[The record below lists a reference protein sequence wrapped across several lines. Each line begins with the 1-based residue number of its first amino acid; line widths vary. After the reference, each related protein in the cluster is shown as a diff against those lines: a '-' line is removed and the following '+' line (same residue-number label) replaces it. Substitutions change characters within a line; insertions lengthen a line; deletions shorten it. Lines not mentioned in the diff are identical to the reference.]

1 MTKNTLNW
9 LIGSQ
14 ENFSLQQRVFHICC
28 IVGFV
33 FSLVRLAAN
42 LSLHLDWYVR
52 LFTILNAISFLVGFC
67 LSRYILHPRWFES
80 LVISQLILIYFSQF
94 VIWWRSGGI
103 LGRVPLTLLALVQ
116 YFTFLLNRKLIVLF
130 TNLAFVLLCLIIDI
144 VTHEIVTQNPNTHDV
159 YFSLLVLSSLVFLVS
174 NIIAREYEIEK
185 QKLEETNK
193 ILTQA
198 QKIFK
203 IGVWEYQLSGRK
215 LVWSEQVYSI
225 FDIDPSAGEPSLEE
239 YKLMIPPANW
249 QEIEDK
255 LYRAIADGIGF
266 KVEHG
271 IITKRGNY
279 KFVICNAEPIKD
291 QQGRVTKLFGVVQ
304 DITDRKQLEIN
315 LQCSQAML
323 AEAQRLAKVGYWEY
337 EPETDR
343 VVWSEETFRIF
354 GFPVATTAPSRQ
366 EIEAR
371 IHPKDIDLYNESLKR
386 KIELGLTDKNEL
398 RLLLPDGSV
407 KYIEVIAN
415 VQRQNDRT
423 VKIYGSILDITD
435 RKLAEIALE
444 ENNRRLHMILEF
456 NQVGTWEWYVTD
468 NRIVWSKQK
477 YQLVELP
484 DYIEPTFTVFE
495 EILHPND
502 RDMVIDKLKAAA
514 GGKPLQIEYRIKLKD
529 GSLRWLLSKAES
541 FYQNNTL
548 NYIAGITIDIT
559 DRKCLENSLKNQN
572 YLLKLL
578 ATGVDLDI
586 VLTEIIN
593 IIEQEIHNSMGCI
606 LLVEGNKVKLSKSKA
621 SPKLPADY
629 LQALN
634 GLRLQDGIITCS
646 ADHAGKVA
654 VVVCDNTAAQCCQP
668 WLLLMQEFN
677 LYSCWSVPI
686 LTKDYQILS
695 TVAVYFQQPR
705 TPKQYELE
713 VLEQLAD
720 IISIA
725 IKKQESEAELVASEE
740 RFRTI
745 ANNIPGVILQYI
757 LYPNGSDG
765 LLYISSGSIDLWGV
779 PAEEAI
785 IDVNKIWACTLPE
798 DIPEMRASILHS
810 AETMTPWRHDWRI
823 RTRDGFLKWVSG
835 IGIPHKLDDGSVVWD
850 TIITDVTD
858 RKIFESELETLVDQ
872 RTAALKRSQEFL
884 EAQLAK
890 EKELLLLLQTELRQ
904 KETLLKEVH
913 HRVKNNLQIISS
925 LLRLQTETIP
935 DEAIKT
941 AFQDSQNRIQSMA
954 LIHER
959 LYRSDDLSQI
969 PVATYLRELTDY
981 LWQTYNAYRRNIH
994 LVLNVMDLQLEMDR
1008 LIPCGLIINEL
1019 VSNCLKYAFV
1029 GRQSGQVTLN
1039 FYLCQ
1044 GGQYYLQVK
1053 DNGVGLPPDFHRKRS
1068 TSLGIRLVERLVK
1081 QLRGNLEIG
1090 YDRGTEFRITFPASL

>member
-1 MTKNTLNW
+1 M
-9 LIGSQ
+9 
-14 ENFSLQQRVFHICC
+14 V
-28 IVGFV
+28 
-33 FSLVRLAAN
+33 
-42 LSLHLDWYVR
+42 
-52 LFTILNAISFLVGFC
+52 
-67 LSRYILHPRWFES
+67 
-80 LVISQLILIYFSQF
+80 
-94 VIWWRSGGI
+94 
-103 LGRVPLTLLALVQ
+103 ALVQ

-130 TNLAFVLLCLIIDI
+130 TNLAFVLLCLVIDI
-144 VTHEIVTQNPNTHDV
+144 ITPQIVTQNANIYDV
-159 YFSLLVLSSLVFLVS
+159 YFSLLILSSLVFLVS
-174 NIIAREYEIEK
+174 RVIAREYEIEK
-185 QKLEETNK
+185 QKLEQSNQ

-198 QKIFK
+198 QKTFK
-203 IGVWEYQLSGRK
+203 IGVWEYQLSEGK

-239 YKLMIPPANW
+239 YKLMIPPTDW
-249 QEIEDK
+249 QEIETR
-255 LYRAIADGIGF
+255 LHRAIADGIGF

-271 IITKRGNY
+271 IITKRGKY
-279 KFVICNAEPIKD
+279 KFVICNAEPIKN

-315 LQCSQAML
+315 LQRSQAML

-371 IHPKDIDLYNESLKR
+371 IHPKDIDFYNKLLKR
-386 KIELGLTDKNEL
+386 KIELGLTDKSEL

-444 ENNRRLHMILEF
+444 ENNRRLQMILEF
-456 NQVGTWEWYVTD
+456 NQLGTWEWYLAD
-468 NRIVWSKQK
+468 NRTVWSKQK
-477 YQLVELP
+477 YQLTELP
-484 DYIEPTFTVFE
+484 DYIEPSLAILE
-495 EILHPND
+495 EILYPDD
-502 RDMVIDKLKAAA
+502 RDMVIEKLRAAA
-514 GGKPLQIEYRIKLKD
+514 EGNPLQIEFRVKLRD
-529 GSLRWLLSKAES
+529 GGLRWLLCKAES

-586 VLTEIIN
+586 VITEIIN
-593 IIEQEIHNSMGCI
+593 IIEQEIHNSMGCV
-606 LLVEGNKVKLSKSKA
+606 LLLEDNKVKLSKSKA
-621 SPKLPADY
+621 SPKLPAEY
-629 LQALN
+629 LQALD
-634 GLRLQDGIITCS
+634 GLRLQDGIVACRG
-646 ADHAGKVA
+646 DRYGKAAVA
-654 VVVCDNTAAQCCQP
+654 VCDNAAEQCCQP
-668 WLLLMQEFN
+668 CLPVIQKFN

-686 LTKDYQILS
+686 LTKDYQILG

-713 VLEQLAD
+713 VIEQLAD
-720 IISIA
+720 IVSIA
-725 IKKQESEAELVASEE
+725 IKKQESEAELIATQE
-740 RFRTI
+740 RFQTI
-745 ANNIPGVILQYI
+745 ANNLPGVILRYI
-757 LYPNGSDG
+757 LYPDGSDG
-765 LLYISSGSIDLWGV
+765 LLYISRGSVDLWGV
-779 PAEEAI
+779 PAEEAVS
-785 IDVNKIWACTLPE
+785 DVNKLWASVLAE
-798 DIPEMRASILHS
+798 DIPEMHASILHS
-810 AETMTPWRHDWRI
+810 AETMTTWRHDWRI
-823 RTRDGFLKWVSG
+823 RTREGLLKWVSG
-835 IGIPHKLDDGSVVWD
+835 VGIPHKLDDGSVVWD

-858 RKIFESELETLVDQ
+858 QKIFESELEALVDQ

-890 EKELLLLLQTELRQ
+890 EKELLSLLQTELRQ

-925 LLRLQTETIP
+925 LLRLQIETIP
-935 DEAIKT
+935 DETVKT

-959 LYRSDDLSQI
+959 LYRSNDLSQI
-969 PVATYLRELTDY
+969 AVATYLRELTDY

-994 LVLNVMDLQLEMDR
+994 LTLNVTDLQLEMDR
-1008 LIPCGLIINEL
+1008 LIPCGLIVNEL

-1029 GRQSGQVTLN
+1029 GRQSGQVTIN

-1044 GGQYYLQVK
+1044 EQYHLQVK
-1053 DNGVGLPPDFHRKRS
+1053 DNGVGLPPDFHHKCS